1 MNASLFYCTKIILS
15 AGLFILIYRL
25 FVRNSNA
32 FGWNRFYLLF
42 TMLLSL
48 FLPYIDIS
56 SWFANEEPVLY
67 YASMLTIPFDQTVT
81 VTAQTPQH
89 FLNLNDWIK
98 VGYWTIATLFLI
110 RFLWGVTRIIVLIT
124 NADYQPVGKLKLH
137 RTERKSSFSFFNHI
151 FIQPGHWNKPEIDY
165 VLRHE
170 QAHVEHLH
178 SIDSIIAE
186 LILVFGWF
194 NPFYYIY
201 RKDLHL
207 LHECQAD
214 QAVLNS
220 DYDKIT
226 YHQLL
231 LNEVSGNLTYIIV
244 NQFSYSLIKKRF
256 KMISKNKQSRF
267 ARLKVLLAIPAAF
280 ALMMLFSFTSLEKS
294 KNLLGNHFNLPSI
307 ADGQNAIGNI
317 LGLPQKP
324 VTQKKPVKS
333 TIKFTPPVIRKDTVK
348 NKVYST
354 FYYIKPDPT
363 LKEASNKTVYVTG
376 YAPKENGQDT
386 VLTVVEKNPEFPG
399 GLDALLS
406 FMSKN
411 IKYPKEASEKGI
423 QGTVFVQ
430 FIVRNTGKISNAK
443 VLRGVGGGCDEEA
456 VRVINNMPDW
466 IPGMQNKKNVSVLF
480 QIPVKFQ
487 LSSGQVMKGKAQA
500 AFKTPANE
508 EKRYMP
514 DQNPEFPGGHDA
526 LMKFIAKNVKYPAEA
541 IKMGMTGTVFVQF
554 TVTKTG
560 DISMPKILRG
570 IGNACDQEAIKI
582 VNMMPK
588 WTPGLK
594 DGKPIDV
601 IDCIPIKFQLA
612 K

>member
-1 MNASLFYCTKIILS
+1 MNASLFYCSKIILS

-56 SWFANEEPVLY
+56 SWFANEDPVLY

-81 VTAQTPQH
+81 VTAQAPQH
-89 FLNLNDWIK
+89 FMNLNEWIK

-110 RFLWGVTRIIVLIT
+110 RFLWGLTRIIVLIT

-267 ARLKVLLAIPAAF
+267 ARLRVLLVIPAAF

-324 VTQKKPVKS
+324 VTQKKTVKS

-348 NKVYST
+348 FTPPVIYKDADVVPTKLLEGVVVVGYGATPQDVNNSKEPVMTSQQDPA
-354 FYYIKPDPT
+354 FQGGSEALIKY
-363 LKEASNKTVYVTG
+363 LG
-376 YAPKENGQDT
+376 
-386 VLTVVEKNPEFPG
+386 
-399 GLDALLS
+399 
-406 FMSKN
+406 KN
-411 IKYPKEASEKGI
+411 IRYPVVAQKNNNS
-423 QGTVFVQ
+423 GTVIVQ
-430 FIVRNTGKISNAK
+430 FIVDKTGVVSNPKI
-443 VLRGVGGGCDEEA
+443 VLGICKSIDDEA
-456 VRVINNMPDW
+456 IRVVSGMPQW
-466 IPGMQNKKNVSVLF
+466 IPGRVN
-480 QIPVKFQ
+480 
-487 LSSGQVMKGKAQA
+487 
-500 AFKTPANE
+500 
-508 EKRYMP
+508 
-514 DQNPEFPGGHDA
+514 
-526 LMKFIAKNVKYPAEA
+526 
-541 IKMGMTGTVFVQF
+541 
-554 TVTKTG
+554 
-560 DISMPKILRG
+560 
-570 IGNACDQEAIKI
+570 GNA
-582 VNMMPK
+582 VN
-588 WTPGLK
+588 TSYAL
-594 DGKPIDV
+594 
-601 IDCIPIKFQLA
+601 PIKFQLQ
-612 K
+612 KK